1 MAIREESVMRMRDV
15 SGGPGDETPRA
26 EAGEPNYRLE
36 EQVGFVLRRAHQR
49 ATDTFNSV
57 MAGFKITPRQFA
69 ALAKLDDLGPTSQNQ
84 LGRLVAM
91 DPATM
96 FGVAGRLA
104 KRGLIR
110 QRVDPGDARLVIL
123 ELTQEGRE
131 IVQAMKARGVE
142 VSRRTLSP
150 LSADEVDTFLRLLAK
165 LV

>member
-1 MAIREESVMRMRDV
+1 MAKRHLSKGLSVE
-15 SGGPGDETPRA
+15 PQETVA
-26 EAGEPNYRLE
+26 ERPYRLE
-36 EQVGFVLRRAHQR
+36 EQVGFILRRAHQR
-49 ATDTFNSV
+49 ATDTFNTV

-69 ALAKLDDLGPTSQNQ
+69 AMAKLHDLGPTSQNQ

-110 QRVDPGDARLVIL
+110 QTVAPNDARLVVL
-123 ELTQEGRE
+123 ELTDEGRQ
-131 IVQAMKARGVE
+131 IVEGMKARGFD
-142 VSRRTLSP
+142 VSRQTLAP
-150 LSADEVDTFLRLLAK
+150 LTAKEAETFLRLLAK